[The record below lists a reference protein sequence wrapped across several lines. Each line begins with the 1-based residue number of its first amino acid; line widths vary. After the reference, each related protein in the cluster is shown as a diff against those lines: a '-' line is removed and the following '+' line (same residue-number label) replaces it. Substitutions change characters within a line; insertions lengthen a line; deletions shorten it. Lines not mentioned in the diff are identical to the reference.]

1 MQIKTTMRY
10 NPTITRMAIITKKR
24 ENGKNVDNR
33 APFYTVSGNVNWFNK
48 YGKQYG
54 DTLKN

>member
-10 NPTITRMAIITKKR
+10 NPTITRMAIIIKKIMAKMWII
-24 ENGKNVDNR
+24 EH
-33 APFYTVSGNVNWFNK
+33 PSTVSGNVNWFNK

>member
-1 MQIKTTMRY
+1 MQIKTTIRY
-10 NPTITRMAIITKKR
+10 SPTTTRIAIIKKTR
-24 ENGKNVDNR
+24 DNGENMDNR
-33 APFYTVSGNVNWFNK
+33 AAFYTVSGNVNWFNK